1 MRQTVIWLALALLF
15 AIGVT
20 LSFTADSFGPT
31 ATAETTA
38 TAPQVEAPQPV
49 VVASAAMAT
58 PEVPVAMLDDVP
70 QKSAVSP
77 EALARWFVAPGAPPA
92 AETLLTPLP
101 LAPAKAIAG
110 PPGQRLQSGDQAGGD
125 QTVGSRP
132 SASQKTERQ
141 PRANA
146 RQAASGPRQGM
157 RRIVKPMDG
166 SVAKFESRHA
176 LPDQAVG
183 GARTRMAGGIGSC
196 IGWLGEA

>member
-38 TAPQVEAPQPV
+38 TAPQVEAPRPV

-101 LAPAKAIAG
+101 LAPAKPIAG
-110 PPGQRLQSGDQAGGD
+110 PPGQDSRVEIKPAEIKPSEADPRPAKKPRDSHAQMPGKRRAAHARACGGSSSRWTDLLRSLNLATRCPTRRSAAQGREWLAGSD
-125 QTVGSRP
+125 P
-132 SASQKTERQ
+132 A
-141 PRANA
+141 
-146 RQAASGPRQGM
+146 
-157 RRIVKPMDG
+157 
-166 SVAKFESRHA
+166 
-176 LPDQAVG
+176 
-183 GARTRMAGGIGSC
+183 
-196 IGWLGEA
+196 